1 MLPRL
6 QAKSNLT
13 ESTAAL
19 TRAPFFMLNRLLYRP
34 SEARGTFLDV
44 FDVGTSEAQAHLVV
58 GFAPP
63 GIIAVA

>member
-19 TRAPFFMLNRLLYRP
+19 TRAPFFMLKHFLY
-34 SEARGTFLDV
+34 SAAQTVDAFLYILDAGTAK
-44 FDVGTSEAQAHLVV
+44 AQAHLMV
-58 GFAPP
+58 GFGPC
-63 GIIAVA
+63 